1 MKGEKIMNIINILLL
16 IQMGILFAFP
26 LLRRFVGGSAKNQKL
41 HHNFFSLVNIFVSVI
56 VLVMVLYYDSN
67 YETSVDLFSIDDLFF
82 SFGFSVSI
90 LRTIFYSVIIIC
102 LTIYL
107 NYLAVEKQDLPK
119 STLDHLPYFAMLIIP
134 LVFSPN
140 FFQLIVVWFI
150 LDILYLEYLNSLSK
164 DSELENRLGF
174 KQLFFSLIIANALII
189 TSFIL
194 LITRADSFNYAMI
207 INDIQL
213 KFFIHNHYFLLLN
226 ILFFV
231 GVIAKI
237 SIFPF
242 HTWFRNANKDNL
254 SWNIPVLSFYIFANL
269 FTFVNTPYF
278 NLLPV
283 LADTFAWVGITV
295 AIISITIAVFT
306 NNRSSLLVLILSALF
321 AYILFIFG
329 SGSYELGFHT
339 MITTIIV
346 GTAIPII
353 ITNRSKEESPD
364 EVGTTKPQLFTKII
378 FFLTSAIIFLG
389 LIGIPPLN
397 SSILSIIIVYA
408 SQSNSLSL
416 ALFIIGLLFILQLG
430 MVGIKLVYGLWS
442 KRAER
447 RSIRNVILVAGL
459 AITLILTFAIYPYFN
474 IINLFE
480 TPIAIENTILLL
492 SALPLGISFLIAI
505 IVFVLLKTVFTEL
518 NDMMDL
524 YLLNIERTYQK
535 IYYYDF
541 LYSPLELLYLK
552 LLLPSIKWFYRYFIK
567 AFLVGVIFAGLAWIC
582 TYLWKTLKNFIEK
595 IAIPKIK
602 SFFIVLSKTIRKFES
617 ASDKSQLIYVFFSI
631 VILLLLT
638 IFLFMGGV
646 IV

>member
-1 MKGEKIMNIINILLL
+1 MNIINILLL
-16 IQMGILFAFP
+16 IQMGILFTFP
-26 LLRRFVGGSAKNQKL
+26 LFRRLIGGSAKNQKQ
-41 HHNFFSLVNIFVSVI
+41 HQNFFSLINIFVSVT
-56 VLVMVLYYDSN
+56 VLAMVLYYNSN
-67 YETSVDLFSIDDLFF
+67 YEISIDLFNIDDLSF

-90 LRTIFYSVIIIC
+90 LRTIFYAVIVIC

-107 NYLAVEKQDLPK
+107 NYLAVEKQDLSK

-134 LVFSPN
+134 FVFSPN

-164 DSELENRLGF
+164 DSGLENRLGF
-174 KQLFFSLIIANALII
+174 KQLFFSLIIANTLII

-194 LITRADSFNYAMI
+194 LITRAGSFNYTMI

-213 KFFIHNHYFLLLN
+213 KFFIHNQYFLLLN
-226 ILFFV
+226 TLFFV
-231 GVIAKI
+231 GVLAKI

-254 SWNIPVLSFYIFANL
+254 SWNIPVLAFYIFANL

-321 AYILFIFG
+321 AYILFTFG
-329 SGSYELGFHT
+329 SGSYAIGFHA

-353 ITNRSKEESPD
+353 ITSRSKEESLD

-378 FFLTSAIIFLG
+378 FFLTTAIIFLG

-416 ALFIIGLLFILQLG
+416 ALFVIGLLFILQLG
-430 MVGIKLVYGLWS
+430 IVGIKLVYDLWS

-447 RSIRNVILVAGL
+447 KSIRNVILVAVL
-459 AITLILTFAIYPYFN
+459 AITLILTFAIYPYFH
-474 IINLFE
+474 IINLFD
-480 TPIAIENTILLL
+480 TPIAIENTMLLV
-492 SALPLGISFLIAI
+492 SALPLGILFLIAI
-505 IVFVLLKTVFTEL
+505 VVFVLLKTVFTEF
-518 NDMMDL
+518 NDLMDP

-552 LLLPSIKWFYRYFIK
+552 LLFPSIKWFYRYFIK
-567 AFLVGVIFAGLAWIC
+567 AFLVGVIFAGLAQIS
-582 TYLWKTLKNFIEK
+582 TYIWKKLKNYVVK
-595 IAIPKIK
+595 VAIPKIV

-617 ASDKSQLIYVFFSI
+617 ASEKSQLIWVLFSI
-631 VILLLLT
+631 VIVLLLT
-638 IFLFMGGV
+638 IFLFIGGV